1 MEVHRREAQADSA
14 GPGDSWEVCAP
25 GQRRMACRARCP
37 GLRAHVPL
45 LPACPLSP
53 HLPLVGP
60 GGCARPPV
68 SRAIPISGSLS
79 HHVCRPFACKVA
91 RSQAPWLDANIL
103 GALPP
108 WDPRLCGTCWSTG
121 TIQTPLTP
129 FATGAVTELESMG
142 KDPDCSGLMTG
153 HPADRWPARTG
164 VREGLPVPAPGNWRL
179 ERPKGPRVS
188 AIPCHLC
195 ARMACEAPWVAAP
208 STLVL
213 QGLCAP
219 ETVTSPQGH

>member
-1 MEVHRREAQADSA
+1 
-14 GPGDSWEVCAP
+14 
-25 GQRRMACRARCP
+25 MACRARCP

-68 SRAIPISGSLS
+68 SRVIPISGSLS
-79 HHVCRPFACKVA
+79 HHFRRPFACKVA
-91 RSQAPWLDANIL
+91 HPRAPWLDADIL
-103 GALPP
+103 WTLPP
-108 WDPRLCGTCWSTG
+108 WCPRLRGTCWSTG
-121 TIQTPLTP
+121 TIQTASTP
-129 FATGAVTELESMG
+129 FVPGARV
-142 KDPDCSGLMTG
+142 
-153 HPADRWPARTG
+153 H
-164 VREGLPVPAPGNWRL
+164 REGSWPQWARDRAPSQPLARKNGGEGRASGAHPGNWRL
-179 ERPKGPRVS
+179 ECPKGPHVS
-188 AIPCHLC
+188 AIPCHLRG